1 MSRRR
6 AAAPPDALAGVRGYR
21 DREEHRIVG
30 IMSGTSVDGVDTVL
44 ARLTGMG
51 TQCTHEILAY
61 RETPFEPRLRD
72 EILHVAGCEQLPL
85 ERLMRL
91 DASLGACYAGAVTD
105 LLAAAGA
112 AAGDIDAI
120 GCHGQTIRHLPRDPG
135 QRGALTFQIGSA
147 PILAERTGITV
158 VSDFR
163 RRDAAAGG
171 EGAPLVP
178 IADWWLFRSD
188 RETRVLLNL
197 GGMANVTHLPKGC
210 TPDEVSAFDTG
221 PGNVVLDGLARL
233 VSGGLL
239 QRDENG
245 QMASQGRAS
254 EALLSEL
261 LADPFFATEPPRST
275 GRERFGDRYASKML
289 ELATAMG
296 LNRDDVMATAVEL
309 TAGSVAMAV
318 ERFLVPRGAVDAVI
332 VSGGGVHHPVLMA
345 ALERRLKPARFSS
358 LSAFGVPPE
367 AKEALAFAFL
377 AHLTLSGLPGNLTGA
392 TGALHPVV
400 LGSIT
405 PGPDPAVRA

>member
-221 PGNVVLDGLARL
+221 PGNVVL
-233 VSGGLL
+233 
-239 QRDENG
+239 
-245 QMASQGRAS
+245 
-254 EALLSEL
+254 LSEL